1 MTTVRILPEILSNQI
16 AAGEV
21 VERPSSVVKEL
32 IENSIDAI
40 YKILDLGISPSD
52 LAKCLVG
59 SVSQKL
65 VRKLCPKCADHQ
77 ETPLPL
83 LEKFGRSTDDVPHI
97 RTARYAGAQPI

>member
-1 MTTVRILPEILSNQI
+1 MVI
-16 AAGEV
+16 V
-21 VERPSSVVKEL
+21 SVPAED
-32 IENSIDAI
+32 SIDAI
-40 YKILDLGISPSD
+40 SKIIDLGISPSD

-83 LEKFGRSTDDVPHI
+83 LEKFGK
-97 RTARYAGAQPI
+97 